1 MGVDPTATS
10 TSIKQTNTN
19 DADPPHKKYQEIIDK
34 IAFVEETEII
44 PPGQLT
50 QDIERDMLSLMRQ
63 LSPMGRRQDDNIS
76 SFTPDG
82 VLRQSRTLQPL
93 PKKDNTLHNGTSH
106 YARQRRQDATIV
118 ERLLDRLL
126 LEYQYSNDDTT
137 DDIITEKREND
148 GDANIQHRRSSNQS
162 NINSARTY
170 NLAIKAW
177 ANANVRGSAE
187 KAERVL
193 KRLKIASSSNG
204 KMGNSSIGS
213 RSRNLPTKPL
223 GPDIYSFAYC
233 YAAWYKESIFASK
246 QIDSMKASTIA
257 LRKAE
262 SVLQSMKQLLMR
274 QRGEDDKEF
283 NNRQWNMVEDVNS
296 LLTMWS
302 TTDPSLPEMQETF
315 VKFIEVESRDLAD
328 IWLNARSFNLV
339 INGESIDFRKMIG
352 LMMESGDNLQY
363 PRTYYP
369 RTYLLP
375 AWAKSGRSESLT
387 RSEALLQIMEMSD
400 KVSPDLLSY
409 SGVISCIANSNN
421 RATDVAKAEK
431 ILDLLTSGKSD
442 VQPDNGERCPR
453 ITVYCPHT

>member
-50 QDIERDMLSLMRQ
+50 HDIERDMLSLMRQ
-63 LSPMGRRQDDNIS
+63 LSPMGRRQDDNIGYS
-76 SFTPDG
+76 TPDG

-162 NINSARTY
+162 NINSTRTY

-177 ANANVRGSAE
+177 ANASVRGSAE

-193 KRLKIASSSNG
+193 KRLKIASSNG
-204 KMGNSSIGS
+204 KMGNISNSSRG
-213 RSRNLPTKPL
+213 RNLPTKPL

-233 YAAWYKESIFASK
+233 YAAWYKESIFSSK

-315 VKFIEVESRDLAD
+315 VTFIEVESRDLAD

-352 LMMESGDNLQY
+352 HD
-363 PRTYYP
+363 
-369 RTYLLP
+369 
-375 AWAKSGRSESLT
+375 
-387 RSEALLQIMEMSD
+387 
-400 KVSPDLLSY
+400 
-409 SGVISCIANSNN
+409 
-421 RATDVAKAEK
+421 
-431 ILDLLTSGKSD
+431 GKW
-442 VQPDNGERCPR
+442 C
-453 ITVYCPHT
+453 